1 MKESNM
7 ADNELED
14 DGAQVLRAK
23 QGSGLLKIVLIVL
36 GVIILVAGTIG
47 TTLYFSGI
55 IGGGQGNTGADMT
68 ASTGAETG
76 SEDSNGTKNKKEP
89 IYYAFEPEFVVNFS
103 DGNNIRYLQV
113 TLEIM
118 TYDQRTVE
126 DIERHMPVIRNNLIM
141 MFSSLSYDVLSS
153 VAGKRKL
160 QEEALAEIRSIL
172 KEKTG
177 REGVEQV
184 YFTGFVM
191 Q

>member
-1 MKESNM
+1 M
-7 ADNELED
+7 ADNELEE
-14 DGAQVLRAK
+14 DGAPIVQAR
-23 QGSGLLKIVLIVL
+23 QGGGLVKIILIVL

-47 TTLYFSGI
+47 STLYLSGVL
-55 IGGGQGNTGADMT
+55 
-68 ASTGAETG
+68 G
-76 SEDSNGTKNKKEP
+76 SGHSNGGSDMSAAEQGGAGGEKSRESMSKKEP
-89 IYYAFEPEFVVNFS
+89 IYYAFEPEFIVNFS
-103 DGNNIRYLQV
+103 DGNSIRYLQV
-113 TLEIM
+113 TVEIM

-126 DIERHMPVIRNNLIM
+126 DLERHMPVIRNNLIM
-141 MFSSLSYDVLSS
+141 MFSSLSYDVLST

-177 REGVEQV
+177 REGVEDV